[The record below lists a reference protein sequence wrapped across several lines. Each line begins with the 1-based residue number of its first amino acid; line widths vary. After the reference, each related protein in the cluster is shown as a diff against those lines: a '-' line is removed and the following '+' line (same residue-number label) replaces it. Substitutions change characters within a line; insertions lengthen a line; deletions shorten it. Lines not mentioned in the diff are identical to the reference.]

1 MSAATVAGADTAD
14 TAGVRRWHGIRERIR
29 STPPAMLLAGLVLAL
44 IALAALWPGLFT
56 GTRPDSVNP
65 LIALQGPGASH
76 LFGTDELG
84 RDEFSRVVY
93 GTRASLGVGLGATAL
108 ALFLGSTAGVAA
120 AAAGRAADE
129 LIMRLCDVL
138 LSFPG
143 LLLALL
149 VVAVLG
155 PGSVNA
161 AIAIGLSVAPGF
173 AKLVRGQAMVI
184 RRSDY
189 VSAAVT
195 FGRRRSE
202 IYVRH
207 VAPNALAPVLVL
219 ATVTVGGAIV
229 AGSSLSFLGLG
240 PQPPTPDWG
249 SMLADG
255 QNYLAV
261 SWAIAVFPG
270 LAVTATVVSLTV
282 VGGSLRRRFEGRQ
295 S

>member
-1 MSAATVAGADTAD
+1 MAVAG
-14 TAGVRRWHGIRERIR
+14 
-29 STPPAMLLAGLVLAL
+29 LLLVL
-44 IALAALWPGLFT
+44 IAVAALWPGLLT
-56 GTRPDSVNP
+56 GASPNAVNP

-84 RDEFSRVVY
+84 RDEFTRVVY

-108 ALFLGSTAGVAA
+108 ALFLGSTAGVVA

-129 LIMRLCDVL
+129 LIMRLCDIL

-155 PGSVNA
+155 PGTANA

-202 IYVRH
+202 IYLRH

-282 VGGSLRRRFEGRQ
+282 VGGFLRRRFEGRRADGGF
-295 S
+295 